1 MVAASDD
8 SAPKQLSIFL
18 VRCWSGTEDVLVK
31 VESYSVYEAADDARH
46 EHPGYEHYDAV
57 LVLQS
62 APEADR
68 GNTATIG
75 DGNSGPLPMRV
86 SARDLP

>member
-1 MVAASDD
+1 MVAASDGPT
-8 SAPKQLSIFL
+8 PKQLSTYL
-18 VRCWSGTEDVLVK
+18 VRCWSGTEDVLVR
-31 VESYSVYEAADDARH
+31 VESYSVDEAADDARH

-68 GNTATIG
+68 PTLMRAIRQLGP
-75 DGNSGPLPMRV
+75 SG
-86 SARDLP
+86 